1 MDVQPSYNNLPWEII
16 LSALQGSLSPEE
28 DLEFRKWL
36 DSSAENRQNYEYL
49 QRAWKDR
56 LADYIPYAAADEGK
70 AWEALQQTISQ
81 RSAAR
86 APVERKLPMIS
97 RWAAAA
103 AVILLATGAGWWYLS
118 RKNAPTLY
126 ETAREQKLISLPDGS
141 TVDINPQT
149 RIRVALEF
157 NKADRTVVLEA
168 GEAHFAVAHQAERPF
183 VVDVDAVSVADIGTD
198 FTVQKTKDSI
208 KVTVTG
214 GKVAFIK
221 KETGETRELSAGSSL
236 TYFIAENRFGDVKT
250 ATDTGMNGA
259 SNLRFDNAPL
269 SEVIS
274 ALQKASGKPITL
286 DDPSTGQ
293 KRLTVHLEGESFDNA
308 LKIICASLNLEYTE
322 NKGSY
327 VLRNKDKMIH
337 SH

>member
-1 MDVQPSYNNLPWEII
+1 MDVQPSYNNLPWDMI

-28 DLEFRKWL
+28 DVAFREWL
-36 DSSAENRQNYEYL
+36 DSSAENRQNYEHL
-49 QRAWKDR
+49 QRVWKDK
-56 LADYIPYAAADEGK
+56 LADYIPYAEADEGK
-70 AWEALQQTISQ
+70 AWEALQRTISQ
-81 RSAAR
+81 RSSAR
-86 APVERKLPMIS
+86 TPAERKLPMIP

-149 RIRVALEF
+149 RIRVAHEF
-157 NKADRTVVLEA
+157 NKADRTVILEA
-168 GEAHFAVAHQAERPF
+168 GEAHFAVVHQAERPF
-183 VVDVDAVSVADIGTD
+183 VVDVDAVSVTDIGTD
-198 FTVQKTKDSI
+198 FTVRKTKDSI

-214 GKVAFIK
+214 GTVAFIK

-236 TYFIAENRFGDVKT
+236 VYYVAENRFGNIK
-250 ATDTGMNGA
+250 ATDTGMSAA
-259 SNLRFDNAPL
+259 SHLNFDNAPL
-269 SEVIS
+269 SEVIT
-274 ALQKASGKPITL
+274 ALQKASGKQISL
-286 DDPSTGQ
+286 DDVSIAE

-308 LKIICASLNLEYTE
+308 IKIICASLNLEYTE
-322 NKGSY
+322 NEGSY
-327 VLRNKDKMIH
+327 VLRNKDRVIH

>member
-1 MDVQPSYNNLPWEII
+1 MDVQPSYNNLPWDMI

-28 DLEFRKWL
+28 DVEFREWL
-36 DSSAENRQNYEYL
+36 DSSAENRQNYDHL
-49 QRAWKDR
+49 QRVWKDK
-56 LADYIPYAAADEGK
+56 LADYIPYAEADEGK
-70 AWEALQQTISQ
+70 AWEALQRTISQ
-81 RSAAR
+81 RSSAPT
-86 APVERKLPMIS
+86 PVERKLPMIP

-103 AVILLATGAGWWYLS
+103 AIILLATGAGWWYLS
-118 RKNAPTLY
+118 GKNAPTLY

-141 TVDINPQT
+141 TIDINPQT
-149 RIRVALEF
+149 RIRVAHEF
-157 NKADRTVVLEA
+157 NKVGRTVVLEA
-168 GEAHFAVAHQAERPF
+168 GEAHFAVAHQVERPF
-183 VVDVDAVSVADIGTD
+183 IVDVDAVSVKDIGTD

-221 KETGETRELSAGSSL
+221 KKTGESRELSAGSSL
-236 TYFIAENRFGDVKT
+236 TYFIAENRFGDIKT
-250 ATDTGMNGA
+250 AADTGINGA
-259 SNLRFDNAPL
+259 SHLRFDNAPL

-274 ALQKASGKPITL
+274 ALQKASGKPISL

-293 KRLTVHLEGESFDNA
+293 KRLTVHLEGESFENA
-308 LKIICASLNLEYTE
+308 IKIICASLNLDYTE

-327 VLRNKDKMIH
+327 VLRSKDRVIH